1 METGERDMLRGVSP
15 EVPHGDAHS
24 LTGVT
29 GAKNPN
35 FSTIHEKNDGMTG
48 TEKDGLYLYALVE
61 HCGEIPTGITGVD
74 GQQVFSLPYRDLS
87 AIVHACPLTPYASDD
102 QTVVTG
108 WVLTHE
114 QVLELLIGA
123 GMNTIPFT
131 FDTIIKPEKE
141 RDARTVLTGWLS
153 KEYEHFFQKFEKIRG
168 RKEYGIQVFTN
179 RQKIRD
185 MISSTNDMIKQLE
198 GEAKTSGPGK
208 KYMIQQKLEKEVKVA
223 MDAEIAGIISET
235 KRKIQG
241 YCDELFLGKLKK
253 GQEPARDMILNC
265 SCLVSDENYP
275 KLGAVLEEIE
285 REGDLS
291 VRFTGPWAVYSF
303 V

>member
-1 METGERDMLRGVSP
+1 
-15 EVPHGDAHS
+15 
-24 LTGVT
+24 
-29 GAKNPN
+29 
-35 FSTIHEKNDGMTG
+35 MTG

-61 HCGEIPTGITGVD
+61 YCGEISTGITGVD

-114 QVLELLIGA
+114 QVLERLIGA

-198 GEAKTSGPGK
+198 EEAKTSGPGK

-253 GQEPARDMILNC
+253 GQVPARDMILNC